1 MALFTDGPVSSIDD
15 LAGQDSQLL
24 EVANVEGIDV
34 TRKLALAQDE
44 LALELGTLL
53 TRLSPLEQP
62 LWCSAWYSASPKVTS
77 VVVTPAL
84 KLWHAFRTLEM
95 VYRDAYNSQLNDRYA
110 GKRDQFHEM
119 AAWAHE
125 KLIQTGIGI
134 APDPVPQAATPDVV
148 TAQGPEGAA
157 LAGGTYYVTMAWI
170 NGAGEEG
177 ACAVPAAIPVAEST
191 LLVRPGQAP
200 ETATG
205 WNVYVGAAPNT
216 MALQNQSP
224 IAAGQTWLQPNT
236 LNTAGRGPGSGQ
248 SPSYMRPVPRAIQ
261 RG

>member
-1 MALFTDGPVSSIDD
+1 
-15 LAGQDSQLL
+15 
-24 EVANVEGIDV
+24 V

-44 LALELGTLL
+44 LAVELGTLL
-53 TRLSPLEQP
+53 TRLSSLEQP
-62 LWCSAWYSASPKVTS
+62 FWYSASLSLAS

-84 KLWHAFRTLEM
+84 KLWHTFRALEM

-119 AAWAHE
+119 AGWARE

-134 APDPVPQAATPDVV
+134 ASDPVPQAATPDVV
-148 TAQGPEGAA
+148 MAQGPGGTP
-157 LAGGTYYVTMAWI
+157 LADGTYYVTMAWV

-177 ACAVPAAIPVAEST
+177 GCAVPAAIPLMGGT

-200 ETATG
+200 QTARG
-205 WNVYVGAAPNT
+205 WNVYVGAAPD
-216 MALQNQSP
+216 AIARQNGSP
-224 IAAGQTWLQPNT
+224 IAVGQNWVQPNT
-236 LNTAGRGPGSGQ
+236 LNTAGRPPGSGQ
-248 SPSYMRPVPRAIQ
+248 SPSYARPVPRAIQ